1 MAEPIEPRAVV
12 VDPEAAEAT
21 RKQAE
26 VKVSRAATVLLRDDP
41 EARAAFLSTF
51 TAEEEKS
58 IMRKVELRFSVLIGL
73 MYMIKQVRQNQ
84 FPFAKNSHD
93 N

>member
-1 MAEPIEPRAVV
+1 MAESIQPREII
-12 VDPEAAEAT
+12 VDPEAAKAS

-26 VKVSRAATVLLRDDP
+26 VKVSRATTVLLRDDP

-51 TAEEEKS
+51 SAEEEKA

-73 MYMIKQVRQNQ
+73 MYMIKQV
-84 FPFAKNSHD
+84 SSI
-93 N
+93 

>member
-1 MAEPIEPRAVV
+1 MAGTIQPREII

-26 VKVSRAATVLLRDDP
+26 VTVSRATTVLLRDDP

-51 TAEEEKS
+51 TAEEEKA

-73 MYMIKQVRQNQ
+73 MYMIKQVSSGQGVLAR
-84 FPFAKNSHD
+84 
-93 N
+93 